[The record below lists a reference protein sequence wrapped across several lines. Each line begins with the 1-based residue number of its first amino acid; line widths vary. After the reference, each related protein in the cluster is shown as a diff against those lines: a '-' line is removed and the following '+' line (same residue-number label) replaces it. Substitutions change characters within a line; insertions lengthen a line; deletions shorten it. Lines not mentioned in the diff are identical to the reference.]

1 MEALKTAAFAI
12 ALGLAAVPAA
22 AGDVD
27 WEDIFAP
34 YRQRIDTATTSSGN
48 AQDVNTVTQ
57 MITPWPPYVH
67 NRRLSTDGARMVGAV
82 ERYRNPLQSSGTMQP
97 AKAPPPAVPEMGGT
111 PTNGAEGGGGGQPGA
126 AEQAA
131 PSGK

>member
-1 MEALKTAAFAI
+1 MEALKTAALAI

-67 NRRLSTDGARMVGAV
+67 NRRLSTDGARMVGAI
-82 ERYRNPLQSSGTMQP
+82 ERYRNPLQSSGSMQ
-97 AKAPPPAVPEMGGT
+97 APRRPEAAAPEMGGT
-111 PTNGAEGGGGGQPGA
+111 PTNGAEGSGAQSGA

>member
-1 MEALKTAAFAI
+1 METLKRAAFAL

-82 ERYRNPLQSSGTMQP
+82 ERYRDP
-97 AKAPPPAVPEMGGT
+97 GGK
-111 PTNGAEGGGGGQPGA
+111 GS
-126 AEQAA
+126 AA
-131 PSGK
+131 PEPPTGYNSTMVSKTTTDGSSSTTTTTEQGSIGPAPKQ

>member
-1 MEALKTAAFAI
+1 MEALKTAAFAL
-12 ALGLAAVPAA
+12 ALGLAAVPAG

-67 NRRLSTDGARMVGAV
+67 NRRISTDGARMVGAI
-82 ERYRNPLQSSGTMQP
+82 EQYRDPRGKAGGEQKAPTTYNRTDQSTTTRDESSSTTTTTSQSSYG
-97 AKAPPPAVPEMGGT
+97 PE
-111 PTNGAEGGGGGQPGA
+111 P
-126 AEQAA
+126 
-131 PSGK
+131 KK

>member
-1 MEALKTAAFAI
+1 MEALKTAVFAL

-67 NRRLSTDGARMVGAV
+67 NRRLSTDGARMVGAI
-82 ERYRNPLQSSGTMQP
+82 ERYRDPLRSSGTIQSAKTPQP
-97 AKAPPPAVPEMGGT
+97 TVPEMGGA
-111 PTNGAEGGGGGQPGA
+111 PTNGAEGGGGQSGA
-126 AEQAA
+126 AEQAG

>member
-1 MEALKTAAFAI
+1 MEALKTAAFAL
-12 ALGLAAVPAA
+12 ALGLAAVPAG

-67 NRRLSTDGARMVGAV
+67 NRRISTDGARMVGAV
-82 ERYRNPLQSSGTMQP
+82 ERYRDPGGKGSTTPEPPTAYNHTSVSNTTTDGSSSTTKTTGQTTIGP
-97 AKAPPPAVPEMGGT
+97 APK
-111 PTNGAEGGGGGQPGA
+111 Q
-126 AEQAA
+126 
-131 PSGK
+131 

>member
-1 MEALKTAAFAI
+1 MEALKTAAFAF
-12 ALGLAAVPAA
+12 ALGLAAVPAG

-27 WEDIFAP
+27 WDDIFAP

-82 ERYRNPLQSSGTMQP
+82 ERYRDPGGKGSTPPEPPTAYNHTSVSKTTTDGSSSTTTTTGQTTIGP
-97 AKAPPPAVPEMGGT
+97 APK
-111 PTNGAEGGGGGQPGA
+111 Q
-126 AEQAA
+126 
-131 PSGK
+131 